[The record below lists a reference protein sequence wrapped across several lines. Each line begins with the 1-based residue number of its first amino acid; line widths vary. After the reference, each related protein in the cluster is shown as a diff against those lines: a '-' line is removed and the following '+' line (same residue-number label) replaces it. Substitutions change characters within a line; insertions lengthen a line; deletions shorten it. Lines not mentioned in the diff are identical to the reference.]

1 MKLLALA
8 SSNRNNSTSESSCE
22 QKTTEAKEVSASECC
37 FLIIRLKIV
46 LFIRWLQPLYKSHNK
61 YEWYFRL
68 TVKDD
73 QKRAVNNQ
81 KLFQQNNNNDTVIHS
96 IGSPYIPVP
105 SSFEKRRN
113 IIHYYKRKTHLW
125 IYLLNNILKWSCLH
139 KDNGIDHSLLRN
151 QIKLLRTWKTHL
163 CATVFIETEIKIGKP
178 SFMTIYVI

>member
-1 MKLLALA
+1 ML
-8 SSNRNNSTSESSCE
+8 S
-22 QKTTEAKEVSASECC
+22 
-37 FLIIRLKIV
+37 
-46 LFIRWLQPLYKSHNK
+46 LFYKSYNK
-61 YEWYFRL
+61 YDSYFRL

-81 KLFQQNNNNDTVIHS
+81 KLFQQNNKDTVIHS

-125 IYLLNNILKWSCLH
+125 IYLLNNILKRSCLH
-139 KDNGIDHSLLRN
+139 KDNGIDHFLLRN

-163 CATVFIETEIKIGKP
+163 CATVFIETENKNWKTELYDNICDLIVTLACP
-178 SFMTIYVI
+178 TF

>member
-1 MKLLALA
+1 MLLP
-8 SSNRNNSTSESSCE
+8 S
-22 QKTTEAKEVSASECC
+22 
-37 FLIIRLKIV
+37 
-46 LFIRWLQPLYKSHNK
+46 YKSYNK
-61 YEWYFRL
+61 YESYFRL

-81 KLFQQNNNNDTVIHS
+81 KLFQQNNNDTVIHS

-113 IIHYYKRKTHLW
+113 IIHNYKKTHLW

-139 KDNGIDHSLLRN
+139 IDNGIDHSLLRN

-163 CATVFIETEIKIGKP
+163 CATVFIETEIKMGKP